1 MTVRVHCADEQQ
13 AVPMDCA
20 RWERLAIEV
29 LEAET
34 VAGEL
39 TLTFVDAAEIAALNA
54 EYMGVDGPTDVLS
67 FPMDDPHQAVDA
79 PAPTGGAELV
89 PVLLGDVV
97 ICPEVAAR
105 AAADHAGTLIDEI
118 ALLVVHGILHVLG
131 HDHDIAE
138 RAAVMQARELAH
150 LERSHWGGPAP
161 AGFSLVHR
169 DGSDPH

>member
-1 MTVRVHCADEQQ
+1 MPAHVLCTDEQD
-13 AVPMDCA
+13 AVPIDCA
-20 RWERLAIEV
+20 RWERLASAV
-29 LEAET
+29 LEAEM

-54 EYMGVDGPTDVLS
+54 EYMGVEGPTDVLS
-67 FPMDDPHQAVDA
+67 FPMDDPHQAVETS
-79 PAPTGGAELV
+79 APTGGAESV

-105 AAADHAGTLIDEI
+105 AAADHAGTLVDEI
-118 ALLVVHGILHVLG
+118 ALLIVHGILHVLG

-138 RAAVMQARELAH
+138 RTAVMQARELAH